1 MAYPQKY
8 SQPIHVALWVV
19 QVVLAISFIWAAW
32 MKLFQPIDRLSVMWP
47 WTGQVPMTLVKFT
60 GIIDF
65 LGAMGLILPSLLRIQ
80 PRLTPIAAM
89 AIIVLMLCASVF
101 HIMRG
106 EASVIGVNIV
116 FGIMAAFV
124 AWGRFTK
131 APIASEGTKRLQQP

>member
-1 MAYPQKY
+1 MVYPQK
-8 SQPIHVALWVV
+8 SSRAIHIALWVV
-19 QVVLAISFIWAAW
+19 QVVLTASFVWAAW
-32 MKLFQPIDRLSVMWP
+32 MKLFQPIDRLSAMWP
-47 WTGQVPMTLVKFT
+47 WTGQVPTALVRAT
-60 GIIDF
+60 GIVDF

-101 HIMRG
+101 HSMRG

-124 AWGRFTK
+124 AWGRFVK
-131 APIASEGTKRLQQP
+131 APIASK